1 MGNTKPFIREMYLAW
16 HYLQLTGGTPVLDNS
31 TSFNSVSI
39 HLFNGAVMKLNIAP
53 GMSVIASAP

>member
-1 MGNTKPFIREMYLAW
+1 MKQFIREMYLAW
-16 HYLQLTGGTPVLDNS
+16 HYLQLIGGTPVLDNS

-39 HLFNGAVMKLNIAP
+39 HLFNGAVMKLNIAL